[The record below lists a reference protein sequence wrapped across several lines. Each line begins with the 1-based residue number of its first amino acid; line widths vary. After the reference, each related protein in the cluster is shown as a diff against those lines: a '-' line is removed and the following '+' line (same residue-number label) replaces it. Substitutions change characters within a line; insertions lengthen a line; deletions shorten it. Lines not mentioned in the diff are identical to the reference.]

1 MNTGLIQLLKTIDD
15 NINKI
20 KDYDKQYKSK

>member
-1 MNTGLIQLLKTIDD
+1 MNSFSIQLLKTIDE

-20 KDYDKQYKSK
+20 KEYDKQYKSK

>member
-1 MNTGLIQLLKTIDD
+1 MNTGLIQLLKTIDE

>member
-1 MNTGLIQLLKTIDD
+1 MNTCSIQLLKTIDE

-20 KDYDKQYKSK
+20 KEYDKQYKSK